1 MLLLL
6 FALTL
11 ASNMGGAEALISA
24 ESIGNWFTNAIKNFF
39 LWIWD
44 SILGAAKSVY
54 HGIANWA
61 TELAKDIFHS
71 LSSATSVFQENA
83 NKTISKLLNL
93 DEEGHEELPPVM
105 RFLISIMEA
114 GPLPPEWYV
123 AKANPVEEVNHLR
136 YWIWII
142 KWGLITYILIAT
154 ILIAW
159 FGVITRKNKQLE
171 ARIKKMQD

>member
-1 MLLLL
+1 MLLAL

-11 ASNMGGAEALISA
+11 AYSVGRAEAFITA

-44 SILGAAKSVY
+44 GILGVINSIYQAM
-54 HGIANWA
+54 ANWA
-61 TELAKDIFHS
+61 AELARDVFHS

-83 NKTISKLLNL
+83 DKTITKLLNL
-93 DEEGHEELPPVM
+93 DEEGHEGLPPTM

-114 GPLPPEWYV
+114 GRLPPEWYFARV
-123 AKANPVEEVNHLR
+123 NPVAEVNHLR
-136 YWIWII
+136 YWISII
-142 KWGLITYILIAT
+142 RWGLIIYIVISM

-159 FGVITRKNKQLE
+159 FGIIASRNNRLE
-171 ARIKKMQD
+171 RRIMKMQD